1 MEELEPNKKYI
12 SWPVLALMD
21 FVTVIGFDDLAY
33 NFQSQGM
40 GVITS
45 WVIMLFLY
53 VLPY

>member
-40 GVITS
+40 
-45 WVIMLFLY
+45 
-53 VLPY
+53 